1 MNAYEASKIASEPTR
16 NRRRA
21 KRTRADIRTIFGSFV
36 AMLLGC
42 LAWHAQSL
50 MSGTPVYEPYG
61 SSMALW
67 FAGIGFIAGCI
78 DPRQPWAPYLCAY
91 LGAYYFHL
99 PFFPND
105 PLLPLGLVS
114 GAFLA
119 FPSYLVGLCFYAVS
133 MFCPVDSKFGP
144 WAGFLP
150 SRQD

>member
-61 SSMALW
+61 
-67 FAGIGFIAGCI
+67 
-78 DPRQPWAPYLCAY
+78 
-91 LGAYYFHL
+91 
-99 PFFPND
+99 
-105 PLLPLGLVS
+105 LLPLGLVC